1 MKGLAVPKDAEDD
14 VKQFA
19 HNGAADGQR
28 SQLTSLELL
37 SPRSDGFRPAPGD
50 AGRHEKGFAQ
60 KSVADFTQTGFAVE
74 GFAYCFDRSNL
85 DPAPDILHRGPRA
98 NPNQIHCH

>member
-37 SPRSDGFRPAPGD
+37 SPVAMGLDQRRATL
-50 AGRHEKGFAQ
+50 AGMKRGLRRKA
-60 KSVADFTQTGFAVE
+60 
-74 GFAYCFDRSNL
+74 L
-85 DPAPDILHRGPRA
+85 PILLKRVLP
-98 NPNQIHCH
+98 